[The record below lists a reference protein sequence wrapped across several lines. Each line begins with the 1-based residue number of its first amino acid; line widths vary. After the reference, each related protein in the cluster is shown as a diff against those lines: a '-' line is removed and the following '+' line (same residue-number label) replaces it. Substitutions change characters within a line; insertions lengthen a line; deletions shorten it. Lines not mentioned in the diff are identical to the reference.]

1 MNTALRYAQ
10 NEIKRLQ
17 RANDT
22 SGDTVIDL
30 VLIFDRS
37 EEDMK
42 RLTGY
47 PAFAEALEQLGGEH
61 TEANIQEACRMSHFS
76 RESVYFDDMDNGE
89 QIPDY
94 HIPIKG
100 TKQQAKALLN
110 KYRSYN
116 HSHFDID

>member
-10 NEIKRLQ
+10 NELKKLQ

-37 EEDMK
+37 EADMK

-47 PAFAEALEQLGGEH
+47 SIFAEALEKLGGEY
-61 TEANIQEACRMSHFS
+61 TEDNIQEACRMSHMS
-76 RESVYFDDMDNGE
+76 RESMFFDYMDNGE

-94 HIPIKG
+94 HIPIKC
-100 TKQQAKALLN
+100 TKQQASAV
-110 KYRSYN
+110 KYKHNNFN